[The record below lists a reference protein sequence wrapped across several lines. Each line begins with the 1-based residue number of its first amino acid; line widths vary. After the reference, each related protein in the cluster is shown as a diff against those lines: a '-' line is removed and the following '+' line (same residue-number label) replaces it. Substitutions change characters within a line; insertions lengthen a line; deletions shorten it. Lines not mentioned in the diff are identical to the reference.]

1 LRRHGS
7 MFTLCSCI
15 NTATSMLHFTNVVG
29 GSCQHSTFIRDVAL
43 RSVVC
48 ESLVSGVCIQRAC
61 STVLVCCPIIE
72 HPFFAISS
80 VSSLRKS
87 PRVVCYAALQQR
99 IDENCQHS
107 AIPIEA
113 ICSLS
118 SNKFFF
124 FWTANILLIKTKSS
138 HKTNKDRSKRNYKT
152 KVPYIGGTPVKN
164 PKQTLPNRGPTLIPF
179 LERHSSASSTTRKF
193 TNPTQKD
200 FPRL

>member
-1 LRRHGS
+1 

-15 NTATSMLHFTNVVG
+15 NTARSILHFTNVVG

-113 ICSLS
+113 ICSVS
-118 SNKFFF
+118 SNK
-124 FWTANILLIKTKSS
+124 
-138 HKTNKDRSKRNYKT
+138 
-152 KVPYIGGTPVKN
+152 
-164 PKQTLPNRGPTLIPF
+164 
-179 LERHSSASSTTRKF
+179 
-193 TNPTQKD
+193 
-200 FPRL
+200 